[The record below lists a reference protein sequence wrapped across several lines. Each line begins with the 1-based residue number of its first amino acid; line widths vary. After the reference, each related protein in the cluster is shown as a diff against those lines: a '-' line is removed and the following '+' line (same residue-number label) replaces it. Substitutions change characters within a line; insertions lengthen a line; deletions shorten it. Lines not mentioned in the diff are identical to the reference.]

1 MGAHR
6 QVVADSTA
14 SLGVVGAPAPTAL
27 KALMRRGYAY
37 EALEKFSQALQDM
50 KEVVRHDRS
59 ATEAGR
65 ACQRLERFVIQARR
79 LDGGGDGGGGSSSA
93 AAAAAA
99 AAQAARAAKLESEKK
114 KAAAAAAAAAAAKQ
128 KAAAQPKRI
137 VVEEDSDDESSEED
151 DGGGSAAE
159 RAAALKDQGNE
170 VSALTRSDMRPIDA
184 QLLRSPCTRR

>member
-79 LDGGGDGGGGSSSA
+79 LDGGDGGGGSSS

-99 AAQAARAAKLESEKK
+99 AAQAARAAKLESDKK
-114 KAAAAAAAAAAAKQ
+114 KKAAAAAAAAKQ

>member
-114 KAAAAAAAAAAAKQ
+114 KAAAAAAAAAAKQ

>member
-50 KEVVRHDRS
+50 KEVVRHDRG

-65 ACQRLERFVIQARR
+65 ACQRLERFVAQARR
-79 LDGGGDGGGGSSSA
+79 LDGGGGGGGSS
-93 AAAAAA
+93 
-99 AAQAARAAKLESEKK
+99 
-114 KAAAAAAAAAAAKQ
+114 
-128 KAAAQPKRI
+128 
-137 VVEEDSDDESSEED
+137 
-151 DGGGSAAE
+151 
-159 RAAALKDQGNE
+159 
-170 VSALTRSDMRPIDA
+170 
-184 QLLRSPCTRR
+184 

>member
-79 LDGGGDGGGGSSSA
+79 LDGGGDGGGGGSSSAAA

-114 KAAAAAAAAAAAKQ
+114 KAAAAAAAAKQ